1 MQRKIIFKSL
11 RFVINV
17 ATIALLCG
25 TIFIQ
30 HNEIK
35 NYRKME
41 IRYKEQQKQIDSLL
55 RITNDTITWETK
67 N

>member
-1 MQRKIIFKSL
+1 MQRKIIFNWL
-11 RFVINV
+11 RFIMNV
-17 ATIALLCG
+17 ATIVFLCG

-41 IRYKEQQKQIDSLL
+41 IRYKEQQRQIDSLL
-55 RITNDTITWETK
+55 RITHDTTYVK
-67 N
+67 